1 MTAGSQP
8 IIHPAHRD
16 TRRTSTHRFAALIA
30 AATRIP
36 RSATQVGSHG
46 GQLGPIR
53 EAEFGRRSG
62 ARI

>member
-1 MTAGSQP
+1 MTAGSHP

-16 TRRTSTHRFAALIA
+16 TRRTGSQRFAAFVA

-36 RSATQVGSHG
+36 RSATSIGSHG
-46 GQLGPIR
+46 GQLGPVR
-53 EAEFGRRSG
+53 DAEIGRRSG

>member
-1 MTAGSQP
+1 MTAGTNQ
-8 IIHPAHRD
+8 ITHPAHRD
-16 TRRTSTHRFAALIA
+16 TRRTGAQRFASLVA

-36 RSATQVGSHG
+36 RSATTVGSHG
-46 GQLGPIR
+46 GQLGPMR

>member
-1 MTAGSQP
+1 MTAGTNP
-8 IIHPAHRD
+8 ITHPAHRD
-16 TRRTSTHRFAALIA
+16 TRRTGAQRFASLVA

-36 RSATQVGSHG
+36 RSATTVRSPG
-46 GQLGPIR
+46 GQLGPMR